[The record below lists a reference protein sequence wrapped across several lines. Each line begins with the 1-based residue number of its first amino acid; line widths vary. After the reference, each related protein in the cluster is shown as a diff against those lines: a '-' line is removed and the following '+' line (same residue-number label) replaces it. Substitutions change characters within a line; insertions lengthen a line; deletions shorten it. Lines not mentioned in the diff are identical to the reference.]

1 MKTVTLV
8 GCGNIGVRHLQALLN
23 IKEPLNIQVMAR
35 SAASLNGAKD
45 AINNSLFNKGHISIE
60 WHTSIDTLRKADLCI
75 IATTAI
81 ERTEVLLNLLER
93 DNKRFLIEKLV
104 CQSDQEYL
112 KLLEAFSSRKA
123 KGWVNCYRRYYPF
136 YRELKDKLKSS
147 SHIIVKIT
155 GGNHGLGCNAIHYV
169 DLFCY
174 LKDSPLNEIN
184 GDFLDNRLHQ
194 NRRSDKLVEFSGTL
208 IAKTP
213 DDSFLDITFTELPKG
228 SFIVSILGKGIC
240 CVIDEWK
247 EKAQI
252 ALASEDWK
260 WHDYDFEN
268 LLVSRVTTDIV
279 TEIMDTSQCAL
290 ASLEESYTY
299 HRVLF
304 DVFNK
309 HIHKLTGSFPDV
321 CPIT

>member
-35 SAASLNGAKD
+35 SSVSQKRAKD
-45 AINNSLFNKGHISIE
+45 TINNSSFNTGHISIE
-60 WHTSIDTLRKADLCI
+60 WHTSVDTLQKADLCI
-75 IATTAI
+75 VATTAI
-81 ERTEVLLNLLER
+81 GRTEVLLKLLER
-93 DNKRFLIEKLV
+93 DNKIFLIEKLV

-112 KLLEAFSSRKA
+112 KLLDAFSSRKA
-123 KGWVNCYRRYYPF
+123 KGWVNCYRRYCPF
-136 YRELKDKLKSS
+136 YRELKDELKGSR
-147 SHIIVKIT
+147 HIIAKIT

-174 LKDSPLNEIN
+174 LKDSPVSEIS
-184 GDFLDNRLHQ
+184 GEFLDNRLHQ
-194 NRRSDKLVEFSGTL
+194 NRRSDQLVEFSGTL
-208 IAKTP
+208 ISKTS
-213 DDSFLDITFTELPKG
+213 DDSFLDITFSELSKG
-228 SFIVSILGKGIC
+228 SFIISIRGEGIC

-252 ALASEDWK
+252 ALASEDWN

-268 LLVSRVTTDIV
+268 LLVSRVTTDIA
-279 TEIMDTSQCAL
+279 TEIMDTGQCAL
-290 ASLEESYTY
+290 ASIEESYAY
-299 HRVLF
+299 HRALF
-304 DVFNK
+304 HVFNK
-309 HIHKLTGSFPDV
+309 HIHKLTGILPDA